1 MTMLRGIVI
10 GWVVLALG
18 VAGVASAADAI
29 RPMSPTLGQKSA
41 KGVAKVVIEE
51 FSDFQCPF
59 CARAVVTLKKVLTD
73 YNGRVELVFR
83 HFPVVE
89 SHPQAL
95 LAHMAVEAAGKQGKF
110 WEMHDLVFENMR
122 QVSRPHLFKYA
133 ERLKLDIKAFEAD
146 LKARP
151 LLDKIERDYR
161 EGLDRQVRAT
171 PTFFIGGQKIEGA
184 VPYAVFQS
192 AIDRALATGQPEI
205 SR

>member
-1 MTMLRGIVI
+1 MLI
-10 GWVVLALG
+10 GLAFLALH
-18 VAGVASAADAI
+18 VTSVWAAEAV
-29 RPMSPTLGQKSA
+29 RPTSPTLGQNN
-41 KGVAKVVIEE
+41 AKVAAKVLIEE

-59 CARAVVTLKKVLTD
+59 CARSVATLKQVLID
-73 YNGRVELVFR
+73 YHGRVDLVFR

-89 SHPQAL
+89 SHPHAL

-133 ERLKLDIKAFEAD
+133 ERLKLDLKAFEAD
-146 LKARP
+146 LKSRP
-151 LLDKIERDYR
+151 LFEKIERDYQ
-161 EGLDRQVRAT
+161 EGIDRQVRAT

-192 AIDRALATGQPEI
+192 AIDRALAKGQ
-205 SR
+205 SKN

>member
-1 MTMLRGIVI
+1 MI
-10 GWVVLALG
+10 GWLFLVWG
-18 VAGVASAADAI
+18 VAGVASAAEAVG
-29 RPMSPTLGQKSA
+29 PTSPTPREKNA

-59 CARAVVTLKKVLTD
+59 CARSVVTLKKILAD

-133 ERLKLDIKAFEAD
+133 ERLKLNPKAFEAD
-146 LKARP
+146 LKAGS
-151 LLDKIERDYR
+151 LLEKIERDYR

-171 PTFFIGGQKIEGA
+171 PTFFIGGKKIEGA
-184 VPYAVFQS
+184 VPYEVFQA
-192 AIDRALATGQPEI
+192 AIDRALATGQPEVG
-205 SR
+205 R